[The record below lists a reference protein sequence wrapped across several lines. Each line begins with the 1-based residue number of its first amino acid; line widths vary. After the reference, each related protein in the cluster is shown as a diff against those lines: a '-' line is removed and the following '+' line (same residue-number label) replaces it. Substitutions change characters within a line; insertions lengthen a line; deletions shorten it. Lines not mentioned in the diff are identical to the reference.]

1 MYFLWMKEAEKS
13 MTDFVAVILAA
24 GKGTRMKS
32 DLVKVLHP
40 VAGRPMLDYVLNLAE
55 HAGTSRITVVI
66 GHQAELVEARYANR
80 GLTFVYQRE
89 QLGTGHA
96 VLQAAGAFEGYR
108 GTILILCGDVP
119 LLQAATVRGL
129 MDLHRSSGAAV
140 TVLTT
145 LLDDPS
151 GYGRVVK
158 DDGGNV
164 LGIVEH
170 RDATEAQRG
179 IREINT
185 GIYCAE
191 NPFLFEAVGEIGND
205 NAQREYYFTDIF
217 AIARRRGVRT
227 ASVVAPDPG
236 EVMGINSPE
245 DLARATEIVQ
255 ERLRE
260 KLKDSR

>member
-1 MYFLWMKEAEKS
+1 MIERENSFATL
-13 MTDFVAVILAA
+13 ILAA

-55 HAGTSRITVVI
+55 HMGSSRVVVII
-66 GHQAELVEARYANR
+66 GHQAELVEDRYENR

-96 VLQAAGAFEGYR
+96 VVQAKDAFAGYR
-108 GTILILCGDVP
+108 GTILLLCGDVP
-119 LLQAATVRGL
+119 LLKASTVRDL
-129 MDLHRSSGAAV
+129 MERHHASGAAI

-145 LLDDPS
+145 LLEDPF
-151 GYGRVVK
+151 GYGRIVK
-158 DDGGNV
+158 DKEGNV

-170 RDATEAQRG
+170 RDATQEQKE

-191 NPFLFEAVGEIGND
+191 NPFLFEAVSEIGND
-205 NAQREYYFTDIF
+205 NAQKEYYFTDIF
-217 AIARRRGVRT
+217 AIARRMGVRT

-236 EVMGINSPE
+236 EVMGINTTE

-255 ERLRE
+255 ERIKE
-260 KLKDSR
+260 KLKDGR

>member
-1 MYFLWMKEAEKS
+1 MKTEEK
-13 MTDFVAVILAA
+13 MFATLILAA

-55 HAGTSRITVVI
+55 QMGSSRIALII
-66 GHQAELVEARYANR
+66 GHQAELVESRYGNR
-80 GLTFVYQRE
+80 GLTFIYQRE

-96 VLQAAGAFEGYR
+96 VLQAARAFEGYR

-119 LLQAATVRGL
+119 LLQVSTVLEL
-129 MDLHRSSGAAV
+129 MVRHRSSGAAI

-145 LLDDPS
+145 LLEDPF

-158 DDGGNV
+158 DAGGNV

-170 RDATEAQRG
+170 RDATEEQKK

-191 NPFLFEAVGEIGND
+191 NPFLFEAVREIGND

-217 AIARRRGVRT
+217 AIARRKGVRT

-245 DLARATEIVQ
+245 DLARATQIVQ
-255 ERLRE
+255 ERLQER
-260 KLKDSR
+260 LKDSR

>member
-1 MYFLWMKEAEKS
+1 MKTEDNAFA
-13 MTDFVAVILAA
+13 TLILAA

-55 HAGTSRITVVI
+55 QMGSARVALII
-66 GHQAELVEARYANR
+66 GHQAELVEDRYRNR
-80 GLTFVYQRE
+80 GLTFVHQRE

-96 VLQAAGAFEGYR
+96 VLQAAGAFMGYR

-119 LLQAATVRGL
+119 LLQVSTVR
-129 MDLHRSSGAAV
+129 DLINRHRASGAAL

-145 LLDDPS
+145 LLEDPF
-151 GYGRVVK
+151 GYGRIVK
-158 DDGGNV
+158 DAGGNV

-170 RDATEAQRG
+170 RDATEEQRK

-191 NPFLFEAVGEIGND
+191 NPFLFEAVREIGND

-217 AIARRRGVRT
+217 AIARRKGVRT
-227 ASVVAPDPG
+227 ASVIAADPG
-236 EVMGINSPE
+236 EVMGINSPD
-245 DLARATEIVQ
+245 DLSRATQIVQ
-255 ERLRE
+255 ERLKERLE
-260 KLKDSR
+260 DRR

>member
-1 MYFLWMKEAEKS
+1 MGKRRDDKTCAAL
-13 MTDFVAVILAA
+13 ILAA

-40 VAGRPMLDYVLNLAE
+40 VAGRPMLDYVLKLAG
-55 HAGTSRITVVI
+55 AMGSSRIAVII
-66 GHQAELVEARYANR
+66 GHQADLVEERYRNR

-96 VLQAAGAFEGYR
+96 VLVAAGAFAGYR

-119 LLQAATVRGL
+119 LLQASTVRDL
-129 MDLHRSSGAAV
+129 MDRHRDSGAAI

-145 LLDDPS
+145 LLENPF
-151 GYGRVVK
+151 GYGRIVK
-158 DDGGNV
+158 DSVGNV

-170 RDATEAQRG
+170 RDATEEQRK

-191 NPFLFEAVGEIGND
+191 NPFLFEAVREIGND
-205 NAQREYYFTDIF
+205 NAQKEYYFTDIF
-217 AIARRRGVRT
+217 AIARRKGVRT
-227 ASVVAPDPG
+227 ASVIAPDPE
-236 EVMGINSPE
+236 EVMGINSQD

-255 ERLRE
+255 ERLKA
-260 KLKDSR
+260 KLKDGRR

>member
-1 MYFLWMKEAEKS
+1 MSEEDKAFATL
-13 MTDFVAVILAA
+13 ILAA

-55 HAGTSRITVVI
+55 RMGSSRIAVI
-66 GHQAELVEARYANR
+66 VGHQAELVEARYGSR
-80 GLTFVYQRE
+80 GLAFVYQRE

-96 VLQAAGAFEGYR
+96 VLQAAEAFKDYR

-119 LLQAATVRGL
+119 LLRASTIREL
-129 MDLHRSSGAAV
+129 MDRHRASGAAL

-145 LLDDPS
+145 LLEDPF
-151 GYGRVVK
+151 GYGRIVK
-158 DDGGNV
+158 DAGGNV

-170 RDATEAQRG
+170 RDATEEQRK

-191 NPFLFEAVGEIGND
+191 NPFLFEAVSEIGND

-217 AIARRRGVRT
+217 AIACRKGVRT
-227 ASVVAPDPG
+227 ATVIAPDPG
-236 EVMGINSPE
+236 EVMGINSPD
-245 DLARATEIVQ
+245 DLARATQIVQ
-255 ERLRE
+255 ERLTE

>member
-1 MYFLWMKEAEKS
+1 MGKRRDDKTCAAL
-13 MTDFVAVILAA
+13 ILAA

-40 VAGRPMLDYVLNLAE
+40 VAGRPMLDYVLDLA
-55 HAGTSRITVVI
+55 GQMGSSRVAVVI
-66 GHQAELVEARYANR
+66 GHQAELVEERYRNR
-80 GLTFVYQRE
+80 GLTFVYQSE

-96 VLQAAGAFEGYR
+96 VLQAAGVFAGYS

-119 LLQAATVRGL
+119 LLQISTVRAL
-129 MDLHRSSGAAV
+129 MDRHRASGAAI

-145 LLDDPS
+145 LLEDPS
-151 GYGRVVK
+151 GYGRVLK
-158 DDGGNV
+158 DAEGNV

-170 RDATEAQRG
+170 RDATEEQG
-179 IREINT
+179 KIREINT

-205 NAQREYYFTDIF
+205 NAQKEYYFTDIF
-217 AIARRRGVRT
+217 AIARRKGVRT

-236 EVMGINSPE
+236 EVMGINSQE
-245 DLARATEIVQ
+245 DLVRATRIVQ
-255 ERLRE
+255 QRLTE

>member
-1 MYFLWMKEAEKS
+1 MKTEEK
-13 MTDFVAVILAA
+13 TFATLILAA

-55 HAGTSRITVVI
+55 QMGSSRIAVII
-66 GHQAELVEARYANR
+66 GHQAELVESRYGNR

-96 VLQAAGAFEGYR
+96 VLQAAPAFEGYR
-108 GTILILCGDVP
+108 GTVLILCGDVP
-119 LLQAATVRGL
+119 LLQVSTVRDL
-129 MDLHRSSGAAV
+129 MDRHRSSGAAI

-145 LLDDPS
+145 LLEDPF
-151 GYGRVVK
+151 GYGRIVK
-158 DDGGNV
+158 DAEGNV

-170 RDATEAQRG
+170 RDATDEQRK

-191 NPFLFEAVGEIGND
+191 NPFLFESVSEIGND
-205 NAQREYYFTDIF
+205 NAQKEYYFTDIF
-217 AIARRRGVRT
+217 AIARRKGVRT

-236 EVMGINSPE
+236 EVMGINSPD
-245 DLARATEIVQ
+245 DLARATQIVR
-255 ERLRE
+255 ERLKE

>member
-1 MYFLWMKEAEKS
+1 MTGNEK
-13 MTDFVAVILAA
+13 TFATLILAA

-40 VAGRPMLDYVLNLAE
+40 VAGRPMVDYVLNLAE
-55 HAGTSRITVVI
+55 QMGTARIAVII
-66 GHQAELVEARYANR
+66 GHQAELVEARYGNR
-80 GLTFVYQRE
+80 GLAFVYQRE

-96 VLQAAGAFEGYR
+96 VLQAAEAFAGYR

-119 LLQAATVRGL
+119 LLRASTIGDL
-129 MDLHRSSGAAV
+129 MERHRASGAAI

-145 LLDDPS
+145 LLEDPV
-151 GYGRVVK
+151 GYGRIVK
-158 DDGGNV
+158 DAEGNV

-170 RDATEAQRG
+170 RDATDEQRK

-191 NPFLFEAVGEIGND
+191 NPFLFEAVSEIGND
-205 NAQREYYFTDIF
+205 NAQKEYYFTDIF
-217 AIARRRGVRT
+217 AIALRKGVRT
-227 ASVVAPDPG
+227 ASVIAPDAG

-255 ERLRE
+255 ERLKE
-260 KLKDSR
+260 KLKESR

>member
-1 MYFLWMKEAEKS
+1 MKTEDKAFA
-13 MTDFVAVILAA
+13 TLILAA

-55 HAGTSRITVVI
+55 QMGSSRIAAII
-66 GHQAELVEARYANR
+66 GHQAELVEARYGNR

-96 VLQAAGAFEGYR
+96 ILQAREAFAGYR

-119 LLQAATVRGL
+119 LLKATTVREL
-129 MDLHRSSGAAV
+129 MDSHHASGAAI

-145 LLDDPS
+145 LLEDPF
-151 GYGRVVK
+151 GYGRIIK
-158 DDGGNV
+158 DAEGNV

-170 RDATEAQRG
+170 RDATEEQKR

-191 NPFLFEAVGEIGND
+191 NPFLFDAVGEIGND
-205 NAQREYYFTDIF
+205 NAQKEYYFTDIF
-217 AIARRRGVRT
+217 AIARRKGVRT
-227 ASVVAPDPG
+227 ASVIAPDPG
-236 EVMGINSPE
+236 EVMGINSPD
-245 DLARATEIVQ
+245 DLARATQIVQ
-255 ERLRE
+255 ERLKE

>member
-1 MYFLWMKEAEKS
+1 MIEGEYSFATL
-13 MTDFVAVILAA
+13 ILAA

-55 HAGTSRITVVI
+55 EMGSGKIAVII
-66 GHQAELVEARYANR
+66 GHQAELVEDRYGTR
-80 GLTFVYQRE
+80 GLVFVYQRE

-96 VLQAAGAFEGYR
+96 VLQARGAFAGYR

-119 LLQAATVRGL
+119 LLQVSTVRDL
-129 MDLHRSSGAAV
+129 MERHRASGAAI

-145 LLDDPS
+145 LLEDPF
-151 GYGRVVK
+151 GYGRIVK
-158 DDGGNV
+158 DKEGNV

-170 RDATEAQRG
+170 RDATEEQKK

-191 NPFLFEAVGEIGND
+191 NPFLFEAVSEIGND
-205 NAQREYYFTDIF
+205 NAQKEYYFTDIF

-227 ASVVAPDPG
+227 ASVIAPDPG
-236 EVMGINSPE
+236 EVMGINSQE
-245 DLARATEIVQ
+245 DLARARKILQ
-255 ERLRE
+255 ERLKE

>member
-1 MYFLWMKEAEKS
+1 MRTEEKIFA
-13 MTDFVAVILAA
+13 TLILAA

-55 HAGTSRITVVI
+55 QMGSARITLII
-66 GHQAELVEARYANR
+66 GHQAELVESRYGNR

-96 VLQAAGAFEGYR
+96 VLQAAEAFKGYK
-108 GTILILCGDVP
+108 GMILILCGDVP
-119 LLQAATVRGL
+119 LLKASTIRDL
-129 MDLHRSSGAAV
+129 MDRHRASGAAI

-145 LLDDPS
+145 LLEDPF
-151 GYGRVVK
+151 GYGRIVK
-158 DDGGNV
+158 DGEGNV

-170 RDATEAQRG
+170 RDATEEQKK

-205 NAQREYYFTDIF
+205 NAQKEYYFTDIF
-217 AIARRRGVRT
+217 AIARRKGART
-227 ASVVAPDPG
+227 ASVIAPDPG
-236 EVMGINSPE
+236 EVMGINSPD
-245 DLARATEIVQ
+245 DLARATQIVQ
-255 ERLRE
+255 ERLKE

>member
-1 MYFLWMKEAEKS
+1 MKTEEK
-13 MTDFVAVILAA
+13 MFATLILAA

-129 MDLHRSSGAAV
+129 MDHHRSSGAAV

-191 NPFLFEAVGEIGND
+191 NPFLFEAVSEIGND

>member
-1 MYFLWMKEAEKS
+1 MIEGAHSFATL
-13 MTDFVAVILAA
+13 ILAA

-55 HAGTSRITVVI
+55 EMGSGKIAVII
-66 GHQAELVEARYANR
+66 GHQAELVEDRYGTR

-96 VLQAAGAFEGYR
+96 VLQARGAFAGYR

-119 LLQAATVRGL
+119 LLQVSTVRDL
-129 MDLHRSSGAAV
+129 MARHRASAAAI

-145 LLDDPS
+145 LLEDPF
-151 GYGRVVK
+151 GYGRIVK
-158 DDGGNV
+158 DKEGNV

-170 RDATEAQRG
+170 RDATEEQKM

-191 NPFLFEAVGEIGND
+191 NPFLFEAVSEIGND
-205 NAQREYYFTDIF
+205 NAQKEYYFTDIF
-217 AIARRRGVRT
+217 AIARRKGVRT

-236 EVMGINSPE
+236 EVMGINSQE
-245 DLARATEIVQ
+245 DLARATQIVE
-255 ERLRE
+255 ERLKE

>member
-1 MYFLWMKEAEKS
+1 MGTADNAFATL
-13 MTDFVAVILAA
+13 ILAA

-55 HAGTSRITVVI
+55 RMGSSRIAVII
-66 GHQAELVEARYANR
+66 GHQADLVEARYGNR
-80 GLTFVYQRE
+80 GLAFVYQRE

-96 VLQAAGAFEGYR
+96 VLQAREAFAGYR

-119 LLQAATVRGL
+119 LLQASTIREL
-129 MDLHRSSGAAV
+129 MDRHRASGAAL

-145 LLDDPS
+145 LLEDPF

-158 DDGGNV
+158 DAGGSV

-170 RDATEAQRG
+170 RDATDEQRK

-191 NPFLFEAVGEIGND
+191 NPFLFEAVAGIGND
-205 NAQREYYFTDIF
+205 NAQREYYFTDLF
-217 AIARRRGVRT
+217 AIARRKGVRT
-227 ASVVAPDPG
+227 ASVVAPDSG
-236 EVMGINSPE
+236 EVMGINSPD
-245 DLARATEIVQ
+245 DLARATQIVQ
-255 ERLRE
+255 ERLEE

>member
-1 MYFLWMKEAEKS
+1 MKTEDKTFA
-13 MTDFVAVILAA
+13 TLILAA

-40 VAGRPMLDYVLNLAE
+40 VAGRPMLDYVLSLAE
-55 HAGTSRITVVI
+55 QMGSSRIAVVI
-66 GHQAELVEARYANR
+66 GHQAELVEARYAHR

-96 VLQAAGAFEGYR
+96 VLQAAGAFAGYK

-119 LLQAATVRGL
+119 LLQASTLRAL
-129 MDLHRSSGAAV
+129 MDRHRFSGAAI

-145 LLDDPS
+145 LLEDPF
-151 GYGRVVK
+151 GYGRIVK
-158 DDGGNV
+158 DAGGNV

-170 RDATEAQRG
+170 RDATEEQKK

-191 NPFLFEAVGEIGND
+191 NPFLFEAVREIGND

-217 AIARRRGVRT
+217 AIARRKGVRT

-236 EVMGINSPE
+236 EVMGINSPD
-245 DLARATEIVQ
+245 DLARATQIVQ
-255 ERLRE
+255 ERLQE

>member
-1 MYFLWMKEAEKS
+1 MR
-13 MTDFVAVILAA
+13 TDDNAFATLILAA

-55 HAGTSRITVVI
+55 QMGSSRIALII
-66 GHQAELVEARYANR
+66 GHQAELVESRYGSR
-80 GLTFVYQRE
+80 SLTFVYQRE

-96 VLQAAGAFEGYR
+96 VLQAADAFKDYR

-119 LLQAATVRGL
+119 LLQVSTVRAL
-129 MDLHRSSGAAV
+129 MDRHRASGAAL

-145 LLDDPS
+145 LLEDPF

-158 DDGGNV
+158 DAEGNV

-170 RDATEAQRG
+170 RDATDDQKK

-191 NPFLFEAVGEIGND
+191 NPFLFKAVREIGND
-205 NAQREYYFTDIF
+205 NTQKEYYFTDIF
-217 AIARRRGVRT
+217 AIARRKGVRT

-236 EVMGINSPE
+236 EVMGINSPD

-255 ERLRE
+255 ERLKE